1 MNDIQGWILLYQKL
15 KNKNNTFLKNA
26 KTWISLKLKK
36 FKKKKKNTEKIK
48 NGGKKL
54 WNPVVGWK
62 KIMPTVMTHHHNITF
77 HSPSSTFL

>member
-1 MNDIQGWILLYQKL
+1 MQKL
-15 KNKNNTFLKNA
+15 E
-26 KTWISLKLKK
+26 
-36 FKKKKKNTEKIK
+36 KKKKKTIHFSKMQKIEKKKKKTLKKIK

-62 KIMPTVMTHHHNITF
+62 KIIPTVMTHHHNITF

>member
-26 KTWISLKLKK
+26 KTW
-36 FKKKKKNTEKIK
+36 KKKKKKTLKKIK

-54 WNPVVGWK
+54 CNPVVGWK
-62 KIMPTVMTHHHNITF
+62 KIMSTVMAHHHNITF